1 MAREVEIMILSRQ
14 NSPLRAGRGAEQG
27 GHSGLGD
34 DLDVFLAMII
44 WGPPEMSVLI
54 ASIGL
59 VPSVFQR
66 RVPLPTAV
74 AQDGF
79 SYVSLDNV
87 TARRVCDAR
96 RKRPPMLA
104 VMWFM
109 ICRTKEAERR
119 YNANQA

>member
-1 MAREVEIMILSRQ
+1 MM
-14 NSPLRAGRGAEQG
+14 
-27 GHSGLGD
+27 
-34 DLDVFLAMII
+34 I

-59 VPSVFQR
+59 VPNVFQR

-74 AQDGF
+74 AQDRF

-87 TARRVCDAR
+87 MARRVCDAR
-96 RKRPPMLA
+96 RKRPPMLV

-109 ICRTKEAERR
+109 ICRTKEAEL
-119 YNANQA
+119 